1 MLVLI
6 INFYRNLSIL
16 FKFFLKN
23 IEKVLTRADKRDKML
38 RLWKNVL
45 IEKME
50 STLYS
55 SLRLFADK
63 RQRNYR
69 FAETSV
75 SRKLLFRSPEGGEKM
90 VEIINKYET
99 MFIVDASRTDEEIA
113 SLVDK
118 FRTLIEANG
127 EIDSVDEWGKRRLAY
142 PINDL
147 IEGYYVLVN
156 FTSNPEF
163 PKELDR
169 VYRITSGILR
179 TIIIKKDA

>member
-1 MLVLI
+1 
-6 INFYRNLSIL
+6 
-16 FKFFLKN
+16 
-23 IEKVLTRADKRDKML
+23 
-38 RLWKNVL
+38 
-45 IEKME
+45 
-50 STLYS
+50 
-55 SLRLFADK
+55 
-63 RQRNYR
+63 
-69 FAETSV
+69 
-75 SRKLLFRSPEGGEKM
+75 M